1 MEDVMDR
8 EISDEEL
15 EKMLQRVRSADQFDA
30 SPSTSEPN
38 GASSENGEEALTDE
52 FGFPFEPEGL
62 YNSAPIEFEEITKAL
77 WTILVHTNYTA
88 TRYNRLSPYYT
99 MLMQR
104 LEKDIKQ
111 MGSYC
116 ITKAVL
122 EQSGQHFPEL
132 DIINV
137 KELYQMVSV
146 HFRKCC
152 MAYNDLQKSGK
163 GLDMALISRIF
174 RWAAL
179 AERLK
184 ATQDK
189 INNIQSGKIK
199 IESLLSKESVYKGEI
214 RNQRDHSHHLVEPG
228 TRVSSLPI
236 LKSFTGEVKTMRREE
251 ERRERALQRESEK
264 AKKRLERE
272 LDTAPGVI
280 KTPVF
285 RPKKPAKL
293 RDADPD
299 LKELRKLL
307 MDDAKARGNM
317 AEAGIIALE
326 QEEQLIQRFRNF
338 RQSMPPDQR
347 SGPALRDEPAL
358 QTRPPT
364 SGPSSD
370 TRKKLREK
378 RKKKK

>member
-8 EISDEEL
+8 EITDEEL

-30 SPSTSEPN
+30 SPSTGEPN
-38 GASSENGEEALTDE
+38 EAPSENGEEALTDE

-62 YNSAPIEFEEITKAL
+62 YNSAPIEFEEIAKAL
-77 WTILVHTNYTA
+77 WTILVNTNYTA

-122 EQSGQHFPEL
+122 ERSGQQFPEL
-132 DIINV
+132 ELINV
-137 KELYQMVSV
+137 RELHGMVSV

-152 MAYNDLQKSGK
+152 MAYNDLQKSRK
-163 GLDMALISRIF
+163 GLDMALITWIF

-189 INNIQSGKIK
+189 INNIRSGKIK
-199 IESLLSKESVYKGEI
+199 IETLLAKQTVYKDEP
-214 RNQRDHSHHLVEPG
+214 RKQRDHSHHLVGPS
-228 TRVSSLPI
+228 VKASSLPI
-236 LKSFTGEVKTMRREE
+236 LKSFAAEVKTNRREE
-251 ERRERALQRESEK
+251 EKRERAIRRESER
-264 AKKRLERE
+264 AGKRLEKESLKLPEEIR
-272 LDTAPGVI
+272 TQIYRPYPPPKVPGTGLNI
-280 KTPVF
+280 
-285 RPKKPAKL
+285 
-293 RDADPD
+293 
-299 LKELRKLL
+299 KELHKLL
-307 MDDAKARGNM
+307 MDEAKSQGDM
-317 AEAGIIALE
+317 DEAAVIAKE
-326 QEEQLIQRFRNF
+326 SEEQLIERFRKF
-338 RQSMPPDQR
+338 QKLCASDDPPERDRR
-347 SGPALRDEPAL
+347 SGPSAE
-358 QTRPPT
+358 
-364 SGPSSD
+364 